1 MSFPSFV
8 FYLFEFHFSS
18 GKSTKDLSLLI
29 LKKKKKKLF
38 VSFTFSYCPFSLYFI
53 YFLSDLFCF
62 LPSANFGLSFSFFS
76 TFIWCIVRLF
86 IWVLYFSLMFCGLA
100 YDLSWTIFHMCLKRM
115 CILLLLDGMFTK
127 CLLGS
132 YGLMCNLSPIF
143 PSLKG
148 LSVAKSEVLKFPTI
162 IALLSISLFS
172 SGSICF
178 IYLSV
183 PNDNVFW
190 C

>member
-1 MSFPSFV
+1 
-8 FYLFEFHFSS
+8 
-18 GKSTKDLSLLI
+18 
-29 LKKKKKKLF
+29 
-38 VSFTFSYCPFSLYFI
+38 
-53 YFLSDLFCF
+53 
-62 LPSANFGLSFSFFS
+62 
-76 TFIWCIVRLF
+76 
-86 IWVLYFSLMFCGLA
+86 
-100 YDLSWTIFHMCLKRM
+100 MCLKRM

-183 PNDNVFW
+183 PNDNVF
-190 C
+190 